1 MCTHTHRTMIKTVND
16 CKGSCELNCAYS
28 NMARLLLSCLAS
40 FMDILE
46 KCNNQRCNNQ
56 NRKRKKKK
64 RHLPFD
70 DFRWWQSPVMLTKY
84 WQFPFQPC
92 SICTLTQTDL
102 LLLAINMLKV
112 LNTNILKYQKAVTQL
127 CRLPYQQQIH
137 SLPSRLSH

>member
-1 MCTHTHRTMIKTVND
+1 MIKTVND

-64 RHLPFD
+64 KGICLLMILD
-70 DFRWWQSPVMLTKY
+70 DGSL
-84 WQFPFQPC
+84 
-92 SICTLTQTDL
+92 
-102 LLLAINMLKV
+102 
-112 LNTNILKYQKAVTQL
+112 QL
-127 CRLPYQQQIH
+127 C
-137 SLPSRLSH
+137 